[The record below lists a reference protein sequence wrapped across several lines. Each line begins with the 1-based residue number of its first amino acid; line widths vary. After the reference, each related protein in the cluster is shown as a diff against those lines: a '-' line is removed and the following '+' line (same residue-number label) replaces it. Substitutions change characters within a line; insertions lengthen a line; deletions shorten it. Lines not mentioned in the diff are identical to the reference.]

1 MNPLT
6 RSLKIITVK
15 EGESKMYNL
24 QVQVVAKPKKTS
36 LRVLAYK
43 TIAIVKVPVDNPTLS
58 AAQVK
63 QALKDSLKTY
73 GIT

>member
-1 MNPLT
+1 
-6 RSLKIITVK
+6 
-15 EGESKMYNL
+15 MYNL